1 MDWQSGCAQH
11 GLFEVV
17 SVLARALQVE
27 AISPPPKPLSPNPL
41 SPNPFLSCGQALAA
55 ER

>member
-27 AISPPPKPLSPNPL
+27 AISPPPKPLSPNP
-41 SPNPFLSCGQALAA
+41 FLSCGQALAA